1 DGFTKSLGDA
11 ENTQIIDT
19 TKFEFGRYYK
29 FVIPAK
35 VSDGAYDG
43 AEIENTAAQVVNYY
57 NPTTKKTEKP
67 EKPTEK
73 RVNNVPM
80 AIQLIFGKT
89 LNGRQLKDKEFNFV
103 LKDEAGKVLETVQ
116 NDAKG
121 KVTFST
127 INYGRDD
134 LGKTFNYTVE
144 EVKGTDTT
152 VTYDNMKVNVTVK
165 VIQPSAG
172 NQLSTVISYAT
183 VGGNSYESDDRIFD
197 NNVTPNFKPEKYVVS
212 EPSFDIIGNKLADDD
227 DSADKV
233 EIQNLNGKTLK
244 RGQKIYYQVWLDT
257 RDFTA
262 ESNLQTVGITDNYEE
277 DKLDINAADIKVYDG
292 ITGADVTDKFDI
304 KVENGVLYG
313 TSKASLTKAISA
325 TDATPVIDTT
335 KFEFGRYYK
344 FDIPAV
350 VKDIDANDGVDIEN
364 TANQTIHQYNPFNK
378 KVTTPEKPTQTRE
391 NNVPVPLEFNY
402 TKRLEG
408 RELTAGE
415 FSFVLKDKDHKVLQT
430 VTNDKDGHIK
440 FEKLLFNKDDLGK
453 TFTYTVEEVAGKDA
467 SITYDAMKA
476 TVTVKVTKEGKVL
489 TTVVNH
495 ASTGGFASSANDKE
509 FNNKVRPPETPEF
522 NPEKYILNET
532 KFDLKGVSLLDDDK
546 ELKDKVA
553 ETNAN
558 PYVDD
563 ASNNEKANINTK
575 TVYPG
580 QKVVYQ
586 VWLDTTKF
594 TEKNNIQ
601 TVGVSDDYEE
611 DKVDINVADIKAY
624 DGITGDDVTAKFD
637 IKVENGVITANLKD
651 GFTKSLGD
659 AENT

>member
-1 DGFTKSLGDA
+1 
-11 ENTQIIDT
+11 
-19 TKFEFGRYYK
+19 
-29 FVIPAK
+29 
-35 VSDGAYDG
+35 
-43 AEIENTAAQVVNYY
+43 
-57 NPTTKKTEKP
+57 
-67 EKPTEK
+67 
-73 RVNNVPM
+73 M
-80 AIQLIFGKT
+80 
-89 LNGRQLKDKEFNFV
+89 
-103 LKDEAGKVLETVQ
+103 
-116 NDAKG
+116 
-121 KVTFST
+121 
-127 INYGRDD
+127 
-134 LGKTFNYTVE
+134 
-144 EVKGTDTT
+144 
-152 VTYDNMKVNVTVK
+152 
-165 VIQPSAG
+165 
-172 NQLSTVISYAT
+172 
-183 VGGNSYESDDRIFD
+183 
-197 NNVTPNFKPEKYVVS
+197 
-212 EPSFDIIGNKLADDD
+212 
-227 DSADKV
+227 
-233 EIQNLNGKTLK
+233 NGKTLK

-350 VKDIDANDGVDIEN
+350 VKDIDANDGVKESVKAGADIEN

-476 TVTVKVTKEGKVL
+476 TVIVKVTKEGKVL

-495 ASTGGFASSANDKE
+495 ASTGGS
-509 FNNKVRPPETPEF
+509 
-522 NPEKYILNET
+522 
-532 KFDLKGVSLLDDDK
+532 
-546 ELKDKVA
+546 
-553 ETNAN
+553 
-558 PYVDD
+558 
-563 ASNNEKANINTK
+563 
-575 TVYPG
+575 
-580 QKVVYQ
+580 
-586 VWLDTTKF
+586 TTKF
-594 TEKNNIQ
+594 VHQKHQNSIQ
-601 TVGVSDDYEE
+601 R
-611 DKVDINVADIKAY
+611 
-624 DGITGDDVTAKFD
+624 
-637 IKVENGVITANLKD
+637 
-651 GFTKSLGD
+651 
-659 AENT
+659 NTFLMKLSSI